1 MGLTRNINLTLLIAA
16 TFFAACKG
24 KPEEKAKSG
33 RPTNL
38 SAEGFVVH
46 TQSFQNNYSASGTL
60 LPNEEIQIM
69 PEISGRVTGIYFNE
83 GTSVR
88 KGQTLV
94 QLNDAEVRAQ
104 IQKLK
109 AQRALQVKLQQRQ
122 KELVDIGGISK
133 QDYEATQTGILSL
146 DADIAFSEAQ
156 LRATKIVAPFDGTI
170 GIRNISNGAVISPAT
185 LITTLQQTHQL
196 KMDFTIPDQYRDNVQ
211 NGKEVFFSVGGS
223 LDTLSG
229 KISAIDPGADQTTR
243 TVRVR
248 AVVPN
253 PGKKLTAGSFAH
265 VIVPLSTD
273 NNTILIP
280 SQAVIPTTRDKK
292 VAVLK
297 NGKADMVTVV
307 LGTRT
312 SDKVEVMQGLNA
324 GDTIITT
331 GIMQVKPGMDVK
343 ITKLRS

>member
-1 MGLTRNINLTLLIAA
+1 MGFTRNINLTLLFAA

-24 KPEEKAKSG
+24 KPDEKAKGS
-33 RPTNL
+33 RPNNL
-38 SAEGFVVH
+38 SAEGYVVS

-69 PEISGRVTGIYFNE
+69 PEISGRVTGIFFTE
-83 GTSVR
+83 GAAVK

-104 IQKLK
+104 IQKLR
-109 AQRALQVKLQQRQ
+109 AQRALQVKLKDRQ

-133 QDYEATQTGILSL
+133 QDYEATQTGIQSL

-170 GIRNISNGAVISPAT
+170 GIRNISNGAVISPST

-196 KMDFTIPDQYRDNVQ
+196 KMDFTIPDQYRSMVH
-211 NGKEVFFSVGGS
+211 NGTEVFFSIPGN
-223 LDTLSG
+223 LDTMSG
-229 KISAIDPGADQTTR
+229 KISAVDPGADQTTR
-243 TVRVR
+243 TIRVR
-248 AVVPN
+248 AIVPN
-253 PGKKLTAGSFAH
+253 AGKKLTAGSFAH

-292 VAVLK
+292 VAILK